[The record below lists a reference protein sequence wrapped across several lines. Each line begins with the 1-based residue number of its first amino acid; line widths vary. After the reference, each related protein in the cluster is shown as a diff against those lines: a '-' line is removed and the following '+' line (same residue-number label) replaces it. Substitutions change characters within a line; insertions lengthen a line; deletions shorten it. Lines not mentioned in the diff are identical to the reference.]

1 MSREPSRSCD
11 VAVVSTP
18 RRPNEVVA
26 PVQGILRRDG
36 RAIRVDDPAVREME
50 PRRQY
55 PGVGD
60 VAEFLQHIANDGQ
73 WLVHSV
79 PLLPRPK
86 LPPPPRAPDKT
97 RAPAASNR
105 SPAATCSWGDQPAA
119 RAADRRSASRLW
131 RTPGAGF
138 ASGEPGPPAAPGSA
152 QAARRRVRRCGPLGS

>member
-60 VAEFLQHIANDGQ
+60 VAEFLKPTANGGH
-73 WLVHSV
+73 WLVRGV
-79 PLLPRPK
+79 KRV
-86 LPPPPRAPDKT
+86 
-97 RAPAASNR
+97 
-105 SPAATCSWGDQPAA
+105 A
-119 RAADRRSASRLW
+119 RKI
-131 RTPGAGF
+131 P
-138 ASGEPGPPAAPGSA
+138 PPAAA
-152 QAARRRVRRCGPLGS
+152 HAETAAPPLPI